1 MKLIDCI
8 FPKQCLICSRIGE
21 DICNHCLKGLTRTLP
36 SCCICNKISNN
47 YLTHPNCSNYHIQYF
62 TGWYLTKDIETSL
75 MRKKNYH
82 LYSTYDLL
90 LNNLINYL
98 KIQDL
103 INISNIYPIPS
114 ENKNDYLLNNHL
126 SRKIA
131 KKVNKV
137 KNILFVGE
145 YLSDTQNIIN
155 KTKGLSIKEP
165 LNVHILVLFKPIPV

>member
-1 MKLIDCI
+1 
-8 FPKQCLICSRIGE
+8 
-21 DICNHCLKGLTRTLP
+21 
-36 SCCICNKISNN
+36 
-47 YLTHPNCSNYHIQYF
+47 
-62 TGWYLTKDIETSL
+62 